1 MSSIEREFL
10 KTKGVSRKTVQP
22 VDCMSDEISYHCLD
36 QVSAMNLTNCL
47 TITVIITG
55 SGHGHVIYALFMFI
69 CVYTYILP

>member
-1 MSSIEREFL
+1 
-10 KTKGVSRKTVQP
+10 
-22 VDCMSDEISYHCLD
+22 MSDEISYHCLD

-55 SGHGHVIYALFMFI
+55 CGHGHVIYALIMFI